1 MSRVLGRAGAIALVL
16 VTLGAGGPAAGRP
29 KPASDTPDVPAALA
43 PWVGWVLHGH
53 DAERCPPAEAD
64 TTTRCVWPS
73 RLGLALDARGGR
85 FEQRFRTFARTWV
98 ALPGSGERWPLAV
111 KVGGKAAVVVERE
124 GAPSVELEAGEHV
137 VSGAFAWD
145 TVPEALPIPKET
157 GLLELSVRGRRV
169 PSPHR
174 DDEGRVWL
182 ERESGGSEPEVL
194 EVLVYR
200 RVTDE
205 IPLLVTT
212 RLELRVSGKNREVL
226 LGRALPA
233 GLVPVSIQGPL
244 PARLEPDGRLRLQV
258 RPGSHTLTIVA
269 RHDGPAAALARPE
282 PGGPWSDRDEVWVF
296 EARPALRV
304 ATVEGVPLVDP
315 QQTTLPAD
323 WRSLPAYVVAKG
335 ASMKLVEQRRG
346 DADPA
351 PDKLVLHRDLWLDFD
366 GRGYSVS
373 DRLSGALSK
382 SWRLEV
388 DPPLELGRVAV
399 SGRDQTITR
408 RKDGKVGV
416 EIRQGR
422 LDVTA
427 DGRLPHAGAVP
438 AVGWAADFHEVSGT
452 LHVPPGYR
460 LFHASGADEVP
471 GTWIRLWTLLDLFL
485 VLVVAAAAGRLFGW
499 RWGVLALL
507 GVGLALHEHG
517 APRWLW
523 IVLLALEALA
533 RALASTRVAPWAR
546 RVRLGVLVWLVLV
559 AVPFSIGQVRVGLFP
574 ALDEPGGRDSGILD
588 QLAMQKE
595 ATVTLD
601 VPSAGEQN
609 APSGVAQA
617 IDGKSNVGQ
626 FELRNTDEESSKNV
640 AGKKDKAGF
649 KAQRK
654 KGKESFAT
662 TTSDLNV
669 VLQERVSNSDY
680 QQYVRQVDPNAT
692 VQTGQGLPKWS
703 WRDVPLKWSGPVEH
717 GQVLHLYWLSP
728 GANLVLSLLR
738 VLLLALLVVRFGRL
752 DERIWPR
759 APWLGVAAATA
770 LLLAPGAA
778 RADLPSE
785 ELLEALR
792 ARLLE
797 PARCRPHCATSP
809 RMALEVRGQSVR
821 ARVEVLAAAPTAVRL
836 PGQRGQWSRVLLDG
850 KPAPALREEGAR
862 LEIAL
867 PAGPHEV
874 LLEGELADLEAVQIP
889 LGLRPRR
896 VEAKVDG
903 WRLEGLHEDGVA
915 DDSLQLTRER
925 KQPAAAGTNAPP
937 PPLPPFVRV
946 EREVHLG
953 LEWAVDTRVV
963 RLSPPEAA
971 IVLEVPLL
979 AGESVTTAGAR
990 VEKGRALVNMAPGQS
1005 AVTWHSLLRE
1015 APQIKLEA
1023 PRALPWSEVWVLDA
1037 SSVWHVALGGIPV
1050 VHQQAPEGVRR
1061 PEWRPWPG
1069 ETATIDVTR
1078 PEGLPGQTVTIDRSK
1093 LDLKPG
1099 LRATDAVLELHVR
1112 SSRGA
1117 QHTLVLPEHAML
1129 QQVTI
1134 GGAVQPIRLEG
1145 RKLTVPLVPGAQEVR
1160 VEYRVAH
1167 GLGTSY
1173 TTPGIDLGAA
1183 SVNATLEVQVPHDR
1197 WVLLCGGP
1205 RLGPAVLFWSLLLV
1219 LALVAYGLSRVGK
1232 VGGPA
1237 ETPLRT
1243 HDWLLL
1249 GLGLSQVPIFAAAI
1263 VAGWPLLLAV
1273 RRRRAE
1279 RGEPEGWF
1287 WFDVTQL
1294 VLVALT
1300 LAAFGVLVGAI
1311 HEGLL
1316 GRPDM
1321 QIRGGGS
1328 SGELLRWFQ
1337 DRPGQAPAGAW
1348 VLSVPLL
1355 AYRLAMLLWALWLAR
1370 ALIGWLRWAWD
1381 SFGAGGVWR
1390 RRPPRPKK
1398 DKPAPAAAT
1407 AAAPPAPD
1415 VPPKEPSLDPPQ

>member
-1 MSRVLGRAGAIALVL
+1 MTRGRLGRRATALWTATFAL
-16 VTLGAGGPAAGRP
+16 AGGVAAARP
-29 KPASDTPDVPAALA
+29 KPVAEAAPDVPAALA

-53 DAERCPPAEAD
+53 ETERCPPAEAD
-64 TTTRCVWPS
+64 ATTRCAWPS
-73 RLGLALDARGGR
+73 RIALALDDKGGR
-85 FEQRFRTFARTWV
+85 FDQRFRTYARTWV
-98 ALPGSGERWPLAV
+98 ALPGSTERWPLGV
-111 KVGGKAAVVVERE
+111 KVGGKLAAVVERD
-124 GAPSVELEAGEHV
+124 GAPSVELEAGEHA

-145 TVPEALPIPKET
+145 TLPEALPIPKET

-169 PSPHR
+169 PNPHR

-182 ERESGGSEPEVL
+182 ERESRGSEPEVL
-194 EVLVYR
+194 ELVVYR

-205 IPLLVTT
+205 IPLIVTT

-233 GLVPVSIQGPL
+233 GLVPVSVQGPL

-258 RPGSHTLTIVA
+258 RPGTHTLTIVA
-269 RHDGPAAALARPE
+269 RHEGPAAALGRPE

-323 WRSLPAYVVAKG
+323 WRSLPAYVVGKG
-335 ASMKLVEQRRG
+335 ASMRLAEQRRG

-351 PDKLVLHRDLWLDFD
+351 PDRLVLHRSLWLDFD
-366 GRGYSVS
+366 GGGYSVS
-373 DRLSGALSK
+373 DRLTGTLSR

-388 DPPLELGRVAV
+388 EPPLELGRVAV

-422 LDVTA
+422 LDVAA
-427 DGRLPHAGAVP
+427 DGRLPGGGALP
-438 AVGWAADFHEVSGT
+438 AVGWAADFHEVSGV

-460 LFHASGADEVP
+460 LLHASGADEVP

-485 VLVVAAAAGRLFGW
+485 VLVVAAAASRLFGW
-499 RWGVLALL
+499 RWGVLALC
-507 GVGLALHEHG
+507 GVGLALHEPG

-523 IVLLALEALA
+523 VVVLALEALGRVLA
-533 RALASTRVAPWAR
+533 TTRIAAWASRA
-546 RVRLGVLVWLVLV
+546 RLGALVWLVLV
-559 AVPFSIGQVRVGLFP
+559 AVPFSVDQVRVGLFP
-574 ALDEPGGRDSGILD
+574 ALDERGGGRDSGLLD

-595 ATVTLD
+595 ATVA
-601 VPSAGEQN
+601 PAPPAPQAGEQ
-609 APSGVAQA
+609 AFGTEKP
-617 IDGKSNVGQ
+617 
-626 FELRNTDEESSKNV
+626 DEEAKQEKWDEDKKN
-640 AGKKDKAGF
+640 AGGKLGQKL
-649 KAQRK
+649 RK
-654 KGKESFAT
+654 KGKPSFAT
-662 TTSDLNV
+662 TTGELNA

-692 VQTGQGLPKWS
+692 VQTGQGLPTWS
-703 WRDVPLKWSGPVEH
+703 WRDVPLRWSGPVER
-717 GQVLHLYWLSP
+717 GQTLHLHWLSP
-728 GANLVLSLLR
+728 GANLLLALLR
-738 VLLLALLVVRFGRL
+738 VLLLALLVARFGRL

-759 APWLGVAAATA
+759 APWLGAVAA
-770 LLLAPGAA
+770 LLLLLLPGAA
-778 RADLPSE
+778 RADLPSD
-785 ELLEALR
+785 ELLEALQ

-809 RMALEVRGQSVR
+809 RLGLEVRGQSVR
-821 ARVEVLAAAPTAVRL
+821 ARLELLAAAHTAVRL
-836 PGQRGQWSRVLLDG
+836 PGQRGQWQRVLLDG
-850 KPAPALREEGAR
+850 KPAPALREESAH
-862 LEIAL
+862 LELAL
-867 PAGPHEV
+867 PPGPHEV
-874 LLEGELADLEAVQIP
+874 VLEGALPDLEAVQIP
-889 LGLRPRR
+889 LGLHPHR
-896 VEAKVDG
+896 VEARVEG

-915 DDSLQLTRER
+915 DESLQLTRER
-925 KQPAAAGTNAPP
+925 KQPATSGAGAPP

-979 AGESVTTAGAR
+979 FGESVTTAAVR
-990 VEKGRALVNMAPGQS
+990 VEKGKALVNLAPGQTT
-1005 AVTWHSLLRE
+1005 VTWHSLLRE
-1015 APQIKLEA
+1015 VPQIRLEA
-1023 PRALPWSEVWVLDA
+1023 PRALPWTEVWVLDA
-1037 SSVWHVALGGIPV
+1037 SPVWHVALGGIPV

-1069 ETATIDVTR
+1069 ERATIDVTR

-1093 LDLKPG
+1093 LELKPG
-1099 LRATDAVLELHVR
+1099 LRATDVALELHVR

-1117 QHTLVLPEHAML
+1117 QHTIALPEHAML

-1134 GGAVQPIRLEG
+1134 GGAIHPIRLDG

-1160 VEYRVAH
+1160 IEYRVAE

-1173 TTPGIDLGAA
+1173 GTPRVDLGAA
-1183 SVNATLEVQVPHDR
+1183 SVNATLEVQLSPDR
-1197 WVLLCGGP
+1197 WILLCGGP
-1205 RLGPAVLFWSLLLV
+1205 RLGPAVLFWSLLFV
-1219 LALVAYGLSRVGK
+1219 LALVACGLARAGK
-1232 VGGPA
+1232 PGGPA

-1263 VAGWPLLLAV
+1263 VAAWPLLLAL
-1273 RRRRAE
+1273 RRKRAE
-1279 RGEPEGWF
+1279 RGEPTGWF

-1294 VLVALT
+1294 VLVGIT
-1300 LAAFGVLVGAI
+1300 LSAACVLVGAI

-1337 DRPGQAPAGAW
+1337 DRAGPTPATAW

-1381 SFGAGGVWR
+1381 SFVAGGGWR

-1398 DKPAPAAAT
+1398 VAAPAVA
-1407 AAAPPAPD
+1407 AAAPPEPPPVEPAPEA
-1415 VPPKEPSLDPPQ
+1415 P